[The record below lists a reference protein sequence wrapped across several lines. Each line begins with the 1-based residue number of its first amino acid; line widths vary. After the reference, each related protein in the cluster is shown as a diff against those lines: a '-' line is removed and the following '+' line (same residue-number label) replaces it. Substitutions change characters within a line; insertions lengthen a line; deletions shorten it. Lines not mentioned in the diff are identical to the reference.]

1 MEKAIQLAVPHCAG
15 YEDFRPHPYPDP
27 ASPLAV
33 ATRAQPWG
41 EQPARQILAKLP
53 PQTAKLSGAPWTIGY
68 GQTGADVGPD
78 SPAQTEPA
86 ARAVLAKRIGVLVA
100 DVQRRAVEGGR
111 KVAPTAGQLAALAA
125 FADNV
130 GGGRKA
136 AGGDPGRDGLFTLRS
151 GRPSTLW
158 RLFLAGDDAGAA
170 AQFASWNK
178 AGGKVLRGLTRRRA
192 AEAAMF
198 KGA

>member
-15 YEDFRPHPYPDP
+15 FEDFRPYPYPDP
-27 ASPLAV
+27 ASPLAA
-33 ATRAQPWG
+33 ATPRIAWG
-41 EQPARQILAKLP
+41 KRPARELLAELS
-53 PQTAKLSGAPWTIGY
+53 PQTAKLSGSPWTIGY
-68 GQTGADVGPD
+68 GQTGVDVGPD
-78 SPAQTEPA
+78 SPAQTEPQ

-100 DVQRRAVEGGR
+100 EVQRRAADAGR
-111 KVAPTAGQLAALAA
+111 KVPPTAGQLAALAA

-130 GGGRKA
+130 GGGRKD
-136 AGGDPGRDGLFTLRS
+136 AGAKPGRDGLFTLRS

-158 RLFLAGDDAGAA
+158 RLFVAGDDAGAA